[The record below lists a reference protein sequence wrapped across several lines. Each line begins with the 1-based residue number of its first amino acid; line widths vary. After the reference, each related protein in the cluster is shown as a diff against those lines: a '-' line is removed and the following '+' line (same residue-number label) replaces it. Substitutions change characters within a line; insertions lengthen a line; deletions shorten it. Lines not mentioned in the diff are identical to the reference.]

1 MAWVDVSGGW
11 IRLDGGW
18 GAVIIMIL
26 NMILSIMMR
35 ISMSMS
41 MSMSEEDYSICVAT
55 NWALHKML
63 VIQAALPQ
71 HNPYY
76 IPNLL
81 TATTTN
87 LHPKQLQ
94 CPSRAFTSLCTP
106 SAQPLVT
113 TFGSCRRTWPPGCD
127 PIRCA
132 LWCPLMPFGMAKCWL
147 EIWVDAADAKTSVES
162 WCWCWL
168 CPGFL
173 RILELD
179 LGYLGCG
186 VPAPWENKS
195 KATAVVQF
203 VGNHG
208 LRLKFPP
215 GKLGQLHGLTLLVA
229 ALLRGNSCT
238 SDYNEPPCAK
248 AYTTYPNPNA

>member
-41 MSMSEEDYSICVAT
+41 MSMSEEDYFICVAT

-76 IPNLL
+76 IPNL

-94 CPSRAFTSLCTP
+94 CPPPCLHLIVHALCPAIGHHLWLLSKNLTTWMW
-106 SAQPLVT
+106 SHPL
-113 TFGSCRRTWPPGCD
+113 
-127 PIRCA
+127 
-132 LWCPLMPFGMAKCWL
+132 CPLMPFHALWYGNVLTGNLGWCRWCQDKCRKLMLVLALSGLL
-147 EIWVDAADAKTSVES
+147 EDSGAGSRISRLWSPCT
-162 WCWCWL
+162 
-168 CPGFL
+168 L
-173 RILELD
+173 RKQI
-179 LGYLGCG
+179 
-186 VPAPWENKS
+186 
-195 KATAVVQF
+195 
-203 VGNHG
+203 
-208 LRLKFPP
+208 
-215 GKLGQLHGLTLLVA
+215 
-229 ALLRGNSCT
+229 
-238 SDYNEPPCAK
+238 
-248 AYTTYPNPNA
+248 